1 MHIKINKK
9 TITIFISVCMAV
21 VFLMAA
27 VISLATEGSDKRD
40 TIEKLNAQ
48 VSLLEQNLTYYKT
61 LHQDIIRGKDY
72 RQFQNKAFQ
81 IRFPNF
87 SETIKIVYKKS
98 IEYGFNPYLV
108 MAIIQVE
115 SSFNPTAVSHAGAYG
130 LMQVNY
136 SAWKDQLNIAF
147 EKIFEKEYNIELGL
161 KILKYYYDHAK
172 GNIFTALSRYCT
184 GDNPNFEPYNKKIT
198 SSRYYAQMQTKGIL
212 SPPPEQ
218 DDKSM

>member
-9 TITIFISVCMAV
+9 TITIFIGICMAV

-27 VISLATEGSDKRD
+27 VISLATEGSDKRE
-40 TIEKLNAQ
+40 TIQKLNEQ
-48 VSLLEQNLTYYKT
+48 VSLLEKNLSYYKT
-61 LHQDIIRGKDY
+61 LHQDIFLGKDY
-72 RQFQNKAFQ
+72 RQFENKAFQ

-115 SSFNPTAVSHAGAYG
+115 SSFNPTAVSNAGAYG

-136 SAWKDQLNIAF
+136 AAWRDQLNIAF

-161 KILKYYYDHAK
+161 KILKYYYDNSN

-184 GDNPNFEPYNKKIT
+184 GDNPNFTPYNKKIA
-198 SSRYYAQMQTKGIL
+198 SSGYYAQMQNKVRL
-212 SPPPEQ
+212 SQEL
-218 DDKSM
+218 DDTSRQ